1 MLETARHIIK
11 ITEYLP
17 DDPALKEFFLK
28 FGESGVKS
36 GLKFVLYV
44 GAKNYNLPDDVKGAI
59 NPVFPN
65 GSLQKASGICLIRW
79 K

>member
-11 ITEYLP
+11 MTEYLL
-17 DDPALKEFFLK
+17 DDPALKGFFLK
-28 FGESGVKS
+28 FGESGLKS

-44 GAKNYNLPDDVKGAI
+44 WANKYNLPDDVKGAI
-59 NPVFPN
+59 NPVLPN
-65 GSLQKASGICLIRW
+65 ASLQKASGIRLLRW

>member
-11 ITEYLP
+11 MTEYLL

-28 FGESGVKS
+28 FGESGLKS
-36 GLKFVLYV
+36 GLKFILYV

-59 NPVFPN
+59 NPVLPN
-65 GSLQKASGICLIRW
+65 ASLQKASGICLLRW